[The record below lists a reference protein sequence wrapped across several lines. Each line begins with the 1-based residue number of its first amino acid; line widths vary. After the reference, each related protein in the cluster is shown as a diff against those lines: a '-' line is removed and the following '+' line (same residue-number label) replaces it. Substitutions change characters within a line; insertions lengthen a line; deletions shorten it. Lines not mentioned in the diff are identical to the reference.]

1 MKKEFWSM
9 RTNEIPCKIAKKIKA
24 HSEEIR
30 YIKYENFLLSVYK
43 EIWDTDKLPDEA
55 VVVEYT
61 KFSKEKKQGGRSL
74 TYLLACYENAYP
86 VMSKLLKKYGFVN
99 QGDCPF

>member
-43 EIWDTDKLPDEA
+43 SLYDTDKLPNEA
-55 VVVEYT
+55 VLVEYSR
-61 KFSKEKKQGGRSL
+61 FPKEKKQGGAWL
-74 TYLLACYENAYP
+74 TYLLVCYENAYP
-86 VMSKLLKKYGFVN
+86 AMSRLLKKYGFEN
-99 QGDCPF
+99 RGDCPF